1 MSVAIGLLLALN
13 IGLCASLLPERWL
26 RLLFAGLSVL
36 SLVWLIQQHVAR
48 PGDELATLWV
58 LGLSLSGVFAGSGI
72 AVLALPLAALIPL
85 SLATDANVALAVH
98 NHWHTAGSIVLAMG
112 VGAALRQAWLVAHEG
127 APTWGRPA
135 LLTVLLASPLTFILG
150 ATPGVGARAGNLLL
164 PMQSLDGLEARM
176 VVLDASGA
184 SSWPWLEAIEYGAVV
199 AAALIGFSVLLFFAA
214 RPERPRH
221 RLLLSFFALAV
232 MLVWGFVTLASPA
245 TFAPLTDVDPQ
256 KVVDALRPG
265 FVPAEATIYLTP
277 ERDEWK
283 MSVAALSLWL
293 GVGAWVASSALLA
306 VRAPQPPSQLQ
317 REPAAL
323 APTLLLA
330 GGLLLAE
337 AWSQQAMSA
346 ASPGRG
352 YGLVFAIAAA
362 VAAASSLRGRARLG
376 AWLITAAAIAAW
388 SMSLIAARVIA

>member
-26 RLLFAGLSVL
+26 RLLFAGLSAL
-36 SLVWLIQQHVAR
+36 SLVWLIQQHIAR
-48 PGDELATLWV
+48 PGFELATLWV
-58 LGLSLSGVFAGSGI
+58 LGLSLSGVFSGAGV

-85 SLATDANVALAVH
+85 SLAGDANVALAVH
-98 NHWHTAGSIVLAMG
+98 NHWHTAGTIVLAMG

-135 LLTVLLASPLTFILG
+135 LLSVLLASPLTFILG
-150 ATPGVGARAGNLLL
+150 ATPSVGARAGNLLL
-164 PMQSLDGLEARM
+164 PMQSVDGLEARM
-176 VVLDASGA
+176 VVLDANGA
-184 SSWPWLEAIEYGAVV
+184 SSWPWLEAIEFGSVIAV
-199 AAALIGFSVLLFFAA
+199 ALIGFSALLFFAA
-214 RPERPRH
+214 RPDRPRH

-232 MLVWGFVTLASPA
+232 MVTWGFVTVASPGSLG
-245 TFAPLTDVDPQ
+245 PLTDVDPQ

-265 FVPAEATIYLTP
+265 FVPAEATVYLTP

-283 MSVAALSLWL
+283 MSIAALSLWF
-293 GVGAWVASSALLA
+293 GVGAWVATSALLA
-306 VRAPQPPSQLQ
+306 VRPTQAPAQLQ

-323 APTLLLA
+323 APALLLG

-346 ASPGRG
+346 SADGGG

-376 AWLITAAAIAAW
+376 AWLIVAACIAAW
-388 SMSLIAARVIA
+388 SMSLIAGRVVA